1 MYDLQPRDAPMAKYE
16 RVLLKLSGELLS
28 DDEQP
33 LSGARMAA
41 AAASLKAAHD
51 LGVQIAVVVGG
62 GNLIRGRDHAHDLN
76 RPEVDQVG
84 MLATVLN
91 VGLLQLH
98 LERAGLDVRV
108 MTPRAIEPV
117 SERFAR
123 RDAIAALESGAVVL
137 LGGGTGNP
145 FFSTD
150 SAAALRAI
158 ELRCDALLKGTM
170 VDGVYDK
177 DPNKHQG
184 AVRFDTVSFDEVIRR
199 DLKVMDQAAIALCR
213 DNAMPVVVFEMKSTD
228 NLVEFLEG
236 RVQGTVVEA

>member
-1 MYDLQPRDAPMAKYE
+1 MAPY
-16 RVLLKLSGELLS
+16 RRILLKLSGELLR

-33 LSGARMAA
+33 LSGARMAEA
-41 AAASLKAAHD
+41 ARALKRAHE

-62 GNLIRGRDHAHDLN
+62 GNLLRGRDHAHDLN

-98 LERAGLDVRV
+98 LEREGLPVRV

-117 SERFAR
+117 SERFDR
-123 RDAIAALESGAVVL
+123 REAMAALDAGAIVL

-150 SAAALRAI
+150 SAAALRAV

-177 DPNKHQG
+177 DPNRHAD
-184 AVRFDTVSFDEVIRR
+184 AVRFDRIGFDEVIRR
-199 DLKVMDQAAIALCR
+199 DLKVMDQTAVALCR
-213 DNAMPVVVFEMKSTD
+213 DNGMPVVVFEMKTPD
-228 NLVEFLEG
+228 NLVEFLQD
-236 RVQGTVVEA
+236 RVQGTVVEPNRPDAG

>member
-1 MYDLQPRDAPMAKYE
+1 MARY
-16 RVLLKLSGELLS
+16 RRILLKLSGELLR
-28 DDEQP
+28 DADQP
-33 LSGARMAA
+33 LSGERMAGA
-41 AAASLKAAHD
+41 AQALKAANQLD
-51 LGVQIAVVVGG
+51 VQIAVVVGG
-62 GNLIRGRDHAHDLN
+62 GNLIRGRDHAHDSN

-91 VGLLQLH
+91 VGLLRLH

-117 SERFAR
+117 TERFDR
-123 RDAIAALESGAVVL
+123 REAIAALDAGAVVL

-177 DPNKHQG
+177 DPNRHPD
-184 AVRFDTVSFDEVIRR
+184 ATRFDAISFDEVIRR
-199 DLKVMDQAAIALCR
+199 DLKVMDQAAVALCR
-213 DNAMPVVVFEMKSTD
+213 DNAMPVVVFEMKTPD
-228 NLVEFLEG
+228 NLVDFLQD
-236 RVQGTVVEA
+236 RMQGTVVEPNRPAAE